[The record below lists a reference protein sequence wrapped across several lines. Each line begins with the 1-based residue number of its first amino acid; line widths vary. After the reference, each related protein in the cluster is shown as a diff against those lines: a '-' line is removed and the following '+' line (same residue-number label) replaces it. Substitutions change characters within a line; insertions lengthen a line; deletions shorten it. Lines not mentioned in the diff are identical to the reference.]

1 MRSAKGGQAEEEPG
15 AESGGGCV
23 SVGLAGTGG
32 AGLVGGGGGG
42 SRIIGGG
49 PVQFGSVMKVSMI
62 ALLTAQR
69 L

>member
-1 MRSAKGGQAEEEPG
+1 MGLCWNGGSCA
-15 AESGGGCV
+15 

-32 AGLVGGGGGG
+32 AGLVGDGGGG